1 MSKETYFSLPLM
13 NMNMN
18 VNIILL
24 TQHQTQS
31 VAEGRLAPDKPVVVD
46 NLRRPV
52 YVAAAHPGRRH
63 GEDTHEHAD
72 VPPGQHRLLLG
83 IECDELFR
91 VQIKIINLPS
101 HKCWICCDFL
111 EILHE

>member
-1 MSKETYFSLPLM
+1 MSEETYFSRPLM
-13 NMNMN
+13 NMNGN
-18 VNIILL
+18 TILL

-72 VPPGQHRLLLG
+72 VPSGQHRLLLG
-83 IECDELFR
+83 LECNELFR
-91 VQIKIINLPS
+91 GRIVAS